1 MNSLETSRNYQDT
14 QESNFNLID
23 VNKRDWQDSLEIN
36 DKEFQ
41 KIKQFIESNK
51 NIDKDRVDEYE
62 SMFDNLRNKINSLN
76 QELDDLMDVSL
87 FDWGEV
93 DLEDGQDTIYLKE
106 IAKDVNKAINEF
118 LEEIQ
123 DTQETLDSDIES
135 LSSRIDDASAE
146 YLSVSRLKSFVSDLE
161 NLQKEYWKA
170 DGDLKSNGGGT
181 KELADGFL
189 RLTVVI
195 EEDGSVTLR
204 FDYNT
209 EIITQKLFSGK

>member
-1 MNSLETSRNYQDT
+1 MKENKTYF
-14 QESNFNLID
+14 QEF
-23 VNKRDWQDSLEIN
+23 
-36 DKEFQ
+36 
-41 KIKQFIESNK
+41 
-51 NIDKDRVDEYE
+51 
-62 SMFDNLRNKINSLN
+62 
-76 QELDDLMDVSL
+76 
-87 FDWGEV
+87 
-93 DLEDGQDTIYLKE
+93 
-106 IAKDVNKAINEF
+106 
-118 LEEIQ
+118 
-123 DTQETLDSDIES
+123 
-135 LSSRIDDASAE
+135 
-146 YLSVSRLKSFVSDLE
+146 LE

>member
-161 NLQKEYWKA
+161 NKHSVKLKE
-170 DGDLKSNGGGT
+170 DETEEGSDNQHHSKSS
-181 KELADGFL
+181 FL
-189 RLTVVI
+189 SALGNFAKNVV
-195 EEDGSVTLR
+195 R
-204 FDYNT
+204 F
-209 EIITQKLFSGK
+209 IPR